1 MKLPFIILSKK
12 KYKELLSKS
21 EKLEKDYNDKLKAD
35 VFRFTITGMCVAWSV
50 LITHLKDHTWD
61 KDLCDKLRNE
71 FLEASRMKQAKELSW
86 KLGQIKWGLE
96 ALFNN
101 IYEKH
106 KWFEQFKA
114 MTDQIDKFLA
124 ALKEK
129 TVENK

>member
-1 MKLPFIILSKK
+1 MKLPFIILSQK

-35 VFRFTITGMCVAWSV
+35 VFMLTITGMCIAWSV

-86 KLGQIKWGLE
+86 KLGQIKCGLE

-106 KWFEQFKA
+106 RWFEQFKA
-114 MTDQIDKFLA
+114 MTDQIDKFLV
-124 ALKEK
+124 ALKE
-129 TVENK
+129 NQ